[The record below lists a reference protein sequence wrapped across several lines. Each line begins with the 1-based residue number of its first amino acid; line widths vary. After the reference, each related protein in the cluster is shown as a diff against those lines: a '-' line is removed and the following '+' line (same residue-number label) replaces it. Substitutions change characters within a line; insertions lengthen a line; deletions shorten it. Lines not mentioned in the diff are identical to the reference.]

1 MFVLNGFQIEVAKP
15 PVCVAVVV
23 FGDLAIV
30 FHFTHFG
37 FAEDESVNARE
48 IYPLGDDKCFWVFSV

>member
-1 MFVLNGFQIEVAKP
+1 VFVLNGFQIEVAKP
-15 PVCVAVVV
+15 PVCVAVFV